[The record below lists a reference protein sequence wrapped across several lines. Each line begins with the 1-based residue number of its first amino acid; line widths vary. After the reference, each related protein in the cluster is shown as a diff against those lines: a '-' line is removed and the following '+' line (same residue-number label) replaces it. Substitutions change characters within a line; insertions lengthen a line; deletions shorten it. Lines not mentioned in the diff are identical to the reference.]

1 MATEILM
8 PALSP
13 TMTEGNLVR
22 WLVAEGDRVQPGDVI
37 AEIETDKA
45 TMEVE
50 AVEEGRLGRIL
61 VPEGSE
67 GVAVNTVI
75 AVLAGEGEEM
85 PAAAA
90 PAPVPSGALNGSDP
104 EPAPAGAEGREVAA
118 TPLARR
124 MAALAGIP
132 VGKITG
138 SGAGG
143 RITADDVRGAA
154 GRTPRP
160 PDRPAAGRD
169 TDGDRERIF
178 ASPFARRLAA
188 EAELPLEHI
197 RGSGPEGRIIARD
210 VRRAEAE
217 GARAPGR
224 QVGTPADE
232 LPPYERIPHSSM
244 RRVIAQ
250 RLVESKSTAPHFYLT
265 VDCGIEGLAAA
276 RREINADAPD
286 GIKVSVN
293 DFVIKALAL
302 ALHRVPE
309 ANAAWGDDAVL
320 RFSRADISVAV
331 ATPGGLITPVVRGAA
346 AKGLGTISAEM
357 ADFAARA
364 RAGKLLPE
372 EYRGGTSSVSNL
384 GMYGIRQFDAVLNP
398 PQATILAVGAGEQRP
413 VVRDGALAVST
424 VMTCTLSCDHRVV
437 DGALGA
443 ELLSVFRALV
453 ERPATML
460 L

>member
-1 MATEILM
+1 MAIEILM

-22 WLVAEGDRVQPGDVI
+22 WLVAEGDRVQSGDVI

-85 PAAAA
+85 PAAPT

-104 EPAPAGAEGREVAA
+104 EPARTGAEGGEVAA

-124 MAALAGIP
+124 MAALAHIP
-132 VGKITG
+132 VGKIVG

-143 RITADDVRGAA
+143 KVTADDVRVAA

-160 PDRPAAGRD
+160 PDRPAARR
-169 TDGDRERIF
+169 DRERIF

-217 GARAPGR
+217 GVRAPER
-224 QVGTPADE
+224 QVGAPADG
-232 LPPYERIPHSSM
+232 LPPYERIRHSSM
-244 RRVIAQ
+244 RRVIAR
-250 RLVESKSTAPHFYLT
+250 RLVESKSTAPHFRLT
-265 VDCGIEGLAAA
+265 VDCGIDGLLAA
-276 RREINADAPD
+276 RREVNADAPD

-309 ANAAWGDDAVL
+309 ANAAWEDDAVL

-384 GMYGIRQFDAVLNP
+384 GMYGVRQFDAVLNP

-443 ELLSVFRALV
+443 ELLSAFRALV